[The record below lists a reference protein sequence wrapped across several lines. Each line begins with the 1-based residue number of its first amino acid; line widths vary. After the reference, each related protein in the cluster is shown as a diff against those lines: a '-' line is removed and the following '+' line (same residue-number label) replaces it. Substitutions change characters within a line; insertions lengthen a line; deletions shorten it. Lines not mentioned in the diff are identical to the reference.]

1 MTLDKEFHI
10 FRKALLRGVGECVT
24 MLATE
29 AARHKFRPLVE
40 WACGRVLGYD
50 PQIEG
55 SRALL
60 LYDLINQYPD
70 ANPFIDIV
78 EKRFFSSMRKS
89 DGHWLFVQECELLA
103 LFSINGNRR
112 ARRIL
117 ERGYDVLY
125 GRLCRIRPERI
136 AAPYIPEPENFAALC
151 EQLLLDAKTVA
162 AQSMFGRIAKDVGRL
177 GLRDA
182 FWNSLAESVHLS
194 VGFVLGDRRLAALVG
209 RIEPSAEVEA
219 YKAALAL
226 ADEERCMTE
235 PPTLGYR
242 KVYNQINERG
252 TFGIRYMVRR
262 WRLDGRTKDIEGL
275 AKLYVVEKDCET
287 RAGLLDMFSGPDSQC
302 EKYLPLDCVLRDAAS
317 DDDRLRVSALG
328 VLEGIKNPHVHDFAF
343 DMIKK
348 RGVSYEAVKVLTVN
362 YREADDDLL
371 FAALKKLGEMSH
383 DVYSALARI
392 PESKCGDRLSVRMLN
407 HLYETI
413 ACTCCRERVVRELG
427 RRGLLTDDML
437 AECLHDASVDIRDY
451 ARRLLSRRRAKATA
465 NPVKD

>member
-1 MTLDKEFHI
+1 MTLDKEFRI
-10 FRKALLRGVGECVT
+10 YRKALLRGVGKCVT

-29 AARHKFRPLVE
+29 TARRKFRPLVE
-40 WACGRVLGYD
+40 WACGRALGYD

-136 AAPYIPEPENFAALC
+136 AAPYILEPDNFAALC
-151 EQLLLDAKTVA
+151 EQLLLDAKSVA

-177 GLRDA
+177 CLRDA

-226 ADEERCMTE
+226 ADEERCRTE

-252 TFGIRYMVRR
+252 TFGISYMVRR

-371 FAALKKLGEMSH
+371 FAALKRLGEMSH

>member
-1 MTLDKEFHI
+1 MTLDKEFRI
-10 FRKALLRGVGECVT
+10 YRKALLRGVGECVT

-29 AARHKFRPLVE
+29 AAKRKFRPLVE

-60 LYDLINQYPD
+60 LYDLINHYAD
-70 ANPFIDIV
+70 TNPFIDVV

-125 GRLCRIRPERI
+125 GRLCRIRPARI
-136 AAPYIPEPENFAALC
+136 DAHYILEPDNFAALC
-151 EQLLLDAKTVA
+151 EQLLLDAKSVA
-162 AQSMFGRIAKDVGRL
+162 AQSIFGRIAKDVGRL
-177 GLRDA
+177 CLRDA

-209 RIEPSAEVEA
+209 CIEPSAEVEA

-226 ADEERCMTE
+226 EDEERCSIE

-262 WRLDGRTKDIEGL
+262 WRVHGRTKDIEGL
-275 AKLYVVEKDCET
+275 ARLYRVEKDCDV
-287 RAGLLDMFSGPDSQC
+287 RAQLLDMFSAPDTRC
-302 EKYLPLDCVLRDAAS
+302 EGYLPLDDLLRDSAS
-317 DDDRLRVSALG
+317 ADEALSRAALG
-328 VLEGIKNPHVHDFAF
+328 VLSHVRNTRVHDMAL
-343 DMIKK
+343 DRI
-348 RGVSYEAVKVLTVN
+348 RECGASYELFEVLAFN
-362 YREADDDLL
+362 YQEEDDEILISASRKLGGLSHDALSVLARLAERNSGVRLSNRMLSHLYDLL
-371 FAALKKLGEMSH
+371 
-383 DVYSALARI
+383 Y
-392 PESKCGDRLSVRMLN
+392 
-407 HLYETI
+407 
-413 ACTCCRERVVRELG
+413 CTCCRERCVREMG
-427 RRGLLTDDML
+427 RRGLLTNEML
-437 AECLHDASVDIRDY
+437 NDCLHDASIEIRCY
-451 ARRLLSRRRAKATA
+451 AARLLKRRAAHNTERS
-465 NPVKD
+465 NQ